1 MFPMLLAQVVQ
12 TPTPPPVPEIPDWI
26 FSRGP
31 DPIEIAI
38 AVVIVVAS
46 LGGLGMLWMLV
57 RGLVRKWT
65 QSPVGQETID
75 GLKRSVQQLS
85 AEVGELH
92 ERMDFA
98 ERMLAAHRDPARLE
112 RRGD

>member
-1 MFPMLLAQVVQ
+1 MILVQV
-12 TPTPPPVPEIPDWI
+12 PTPAPPPAPEIPEWL
-26 FSRGP
+26 FNRGP
-31 DPIEIAI
+31 DPVEIAI

-46 LGGLGMLWMLV
+46 LGGLGMLWMIV

-65 QSPVGQETID
+65 QPAVGQETLD
-75 GLKRSVQQLS
+75 GLKHAVQQLS

-98 ERMLAAHRDPARLE
+98 ERMLAAHREPARIE
-112 RRGD
+112 RQGG

>member
-1 MFPMLLAQVVQ
+1 MLQTVQV
-12 TPTPPPVPEIPDWI
+12 PSPPPAPEIPAWL
-26 FSRGP
+26 FQRGP
-31 DPIEIAI
+31 DPMEIAI
-38 AVVIVVAS
+38 AVAVVLSS
-46 LGGLGMLWMLV
+46 LGAISILWMLA

-65 QSPVGQETID
+65 QPAVSPD
-75 GLKRSVQQLS
+75 GLQDLQHSVQRLS

-98 ERMLAAHRDPARLE
+98 ERMLAAQREPARIE

>member
-1 MFPMLLAQVVQ
+1 MPQVVQ
-12 TPTPPPVPEIPDWI
+12 VPTPPPTPEIPDWV
-26 FSRGP
+26 FNRGP

-46 LGGLGMLWMLV
+46 VGGLGMLWTLV
-57 RGLVRKWT
+57 RGLVRKWA
-65 QSPVGQETID
+65 QPPVNQEALD
-75 GLKRSVQQLS
+75 DLRHAVQRLS

-98 ERMLAAHRDPARLE
+98 ERMLAAQREPARIE
-112 RRGD
+112 RQGD

>member
-1 MFPMLLAQVVQ
+1 MLQVAQV
-12 TPTPPPVPEIPDWI
+12 PTPPPPPEIPEWI
-26 FSRGP
+26 FNRGP

-38 AVVIVVAS
+38 AVVVVIAS
-46 LGGLGMLWMLV
+46 IGGLGILWTLV

-65 QSPVGQETID
+65 QPPASQEVLED
-75 GLKRSVQQLS
+75 LRHAVQRLS

-98 ERMLAAHRDPARLE
+98 ERMLATQREPARLE
-112 RRGD
+112 RQGD

>member
-1 MFPMLLAQVVQ
+1 MLQVQVQ
-12 TPTPPPVPEIPDWI
+12 TPAPPPVPEIPEWI
-26 FSRGP
+26 FNRGP

-65 QSPVGQETID
+65 QPPASQEVLED
-75 GLKRSVQQLS
+75 LKHSVQRLS

-98 ERMLAAHRDPARLE
+98 ERMLAAQREPSRIE
-112 RRGD
+112 RQGS

>member
-1 MFPMLLAQVVQ
+1 MPQAQVQV
-12 TPTPPPVPEIPDWI
+12 PAPPPVPELPEWM
-26 FSRGP
+26 FNTGP

-46 LGGLGMLWMLV
+46 IGALGMLWMLV

-65 QSPVGQETID
+65 QPPVNQEVLD
-75 GLKRSVQQLS
+75 DLKHAVQRLS

-98 ERMLAAHRDPARLE
+98 ERMLAAQREPVRIE
-112 RRGD
+112 RQGS

>member
-1 MFPMLLAQVVQ
+1 MFLAQVTQ
-12 TPTPPPVPEIPDWI
+12 TPTPPPAPEIPEWL
-26 FSRGP
+26 FNRGP

-65 QSPVGQETID
+65 HSPVGQETVES
-75 GLKRSVQQLS
+75 LKHSVQQLS

-98 ERMLAAHRDPARLE
+98 ERMLAAQRDPARIE